1 MSEKFWWYL
10 ARSSGWVAFVLLAIT
25 VVWGVLG
32 ISKIIERRG
41 MPRWLLD
48 VHRHLALLTVV
59 FTGVHIAGLVSDNY
73 VHISWREVLVPM
85 AIDYRPGA
93 TAFGIVALY
102 LIVAVQVSSWLR
114 GHLPRR
120 LWRGIHLVSYP
131 ALWLAGIHGLQAGT
145 DAKHQWVRTGVML
158 IVGLVAFVTL
168 MRIYMG
174 SGSRRRAGRAAAS
187 AIAAGEAEA
196 EAAAAASEEQP
207 ARTLVDDA
215 SLLV

>member
-1 MSEKFWWYL
+1 
-10 ARSSGWVAFVLLAIT
+10 
-25 VVWGVLG
+25 VWGILG

-59 FTGVHIAGLVSDNY
+59 FTGIHIAGLVADNY
-73 VHISWREVLVPM
+73 MRIAWREVLVPM

-93 TAFGIVALY
+93 TALGIVAMY

-114 GHLPRR
+114 GRLPRR

-131 ALWLAGIHGLQAGT
+131 ALWLVGIHGLQAGT
-145 DAKHQWVRTGVML
+145 DAKHQWVRTGVMV
-158 IVGLVAFVTL
+158 IVGIVAFVTL

-174 SGSRRRAGRAAAS
+174 SGIRRRAGRAATAT
-187 AIAAGEAEA
+187 ATATA
-196 EAAAAASEEQP
+196 AAAAASDAASDAEAAASQEQP